1 MACNAMPPPP
11 LHEIATP
18 LRAWEYNATE
28 ARFLALVILHSGV
41 FLRRQY
47 RAFCRAER
55 GPQDQRLIRK
65 LLAARHATVLP
76 YGARERLYHVQAKL
90 LYAALDRAD
99 DSHRKRPSAPLCA
112 QRLLTLDDVLTAP
125 YQPYL
130 TSEADKAALFTD
142 LEVPREVWP
151 ARTFVGRHNPADTTT
166 RYFAEKFPLYHDPEQ
181 GVVFLFPHAFPG
193 SAPDAL
199 ETFLRRYLPLFRA
212 LPRVMVR
219 YLHPASLPPARA
231 LRALTRFQRD
241 PNHQLRRLGVDLRR
255 YFTMRERLESQ
266 RTLGLSLADLDQH
279 RLDRTRFQDSA
290 YDRVYAAWHR
300 LSPAHRYRALVDLD
314 ALPAARG
321 VVPLSHLGFET
332 HGMPYRYAVYGAL
345 PCPLPSQLTRPISR
359 EAMLT

>member
-1 MACNAMPPPP
+1 MAGNPMPPP

-18 LRAWEYNATE
+18 LRACDYNATE

-76 YGARERLYHVQAKL
+76 YGARERLYYVHAKL
-90 LYAALDRAD
+90 LYTALDRVD

-112 QRLLTLDDVLTAP
+112 QRLLTLDYILTAP
-125 YQPYL
+125 YRPYL

-142 LEVPREVWP
+142 LEVPRDVWP

-231 LRALTRFQRD
+231 LRTLTGFQRD
-241 PNHQLRRLGVDLRR
+241 PNHQLRRLRADLRR
-255 YFTMRERLESQ
+255 YFARRERLESQ
-266 RTLGLSLADLDQH
+266 RSWDLSLADLEQH
-279 RLDRTRFQDSA
+279 RLDGLRFQDAA
-290 YDRVYAAWHR
+290 YDELYAAWRR
-300 LSPAHRYRALVDLD
+300 LRPAHRYRALLDLEM
-314 ALPAARG
+314 LPAARG
-321 VVPLSHLGFET
+321 VVPLSHLRFET
-332 HGMPYRYAVYGAL
+332 HAIPYQYAVYGAL
-345 PCPLPSQLTRPISR
+345 PCPLPCQPPRPISP